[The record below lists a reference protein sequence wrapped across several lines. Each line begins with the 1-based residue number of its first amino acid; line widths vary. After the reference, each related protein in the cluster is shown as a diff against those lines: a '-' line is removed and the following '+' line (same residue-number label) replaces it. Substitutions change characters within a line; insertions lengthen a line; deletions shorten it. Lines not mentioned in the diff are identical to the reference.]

1 MANLKD
7 AIINGS
13 CRIIGDLYCSSQ
25 ISGAIGT
32 AADKLII
39 TTSGG
44 QLTSGSTLAASSLSS
59 GATPTV
65 SLSNGT
71 ITFGIPAGP
80 AGPQG
85 PSGSA
90 GATGP
95 QGVSVSKVEQTTTST
110 ADAGTNVI
118 TVTLSNGNTSTFNV
132 KNGSKGSTGPTG
144 PEGPNFDLAAGSG
157 DQYLIGASSQSGNIN
172 TAKTSGAYYNG
183 SNLYAEGFYVSSL
196 RSLKENI
203 ESTKVNATEL
213 INSQEI
219 VDFNYKDDEHKSHK
233 VGLIADDSDPLF
245 LDYEHKTVDLYNTC
259 GILMK
264 AVQELSAEVMELKAK
279 LNELTLK

>member
-1 MANLKD
+1 MADLKD

-44 QLTSGSTLAASSLSS
+44 KLTSGSALAASSLSAGS
-59 GATPTV
+59 TPTV

-71 ITFGIPAGP
+71 ITFGIPKGDK
-80 AGPQG
+80 GDTGSQG
-85 PSGSA
+85 PKGDT

-95 QGVSVSKVEQTTTST
+95 QGVGVSKVEQTTTST

-132 KNGSKGSTGPTG
+132 KNGSKGSTGAAAGFGTPTASVDANVGTPSVTVTASGADTAKVFSFAFKNLKGQKGDKGDTG
-144 PEGPNFDLAAGSG
+144 PRGPQGPDGILGLPSFSTSENGKVLKVNS
-157 DQYLIGASSQSGNIN
+157 SGNL
-172 TAKTSGAYYNG
+172 TWGVCASY
-183 SNLYAEGFYVSSL
+183 SDSL
-196 RSLKENI
+196 GTI
-203 ESTKVNATEL
+203 T
-213 INSQEI
+213 
-219 VDFNYKDDEHKSHK
+219 DFAS
-233 VGLIADDSDPLF
+233 
-245 LDYEHKTVDLYNTC
+245 
-259 GILMK
+259 
-264 AVQELSAEVMELKAK
+264 
-279 LNELTLK
+279 